1 MANFLSSLFG
11 RAEKKEEPQQPI
23 SELLQQYDEEYIR
36 YCIEQEQTVSA
47 LEAYLHTCDD
57 PKEIAMQT
65 LKTACN
71 FYGGN
76 WAGILEVDLEM
87 DVWTPVW
94 WHNPNPGDR
103 TLQLIHE
110 FEAAQFMPS
119 WIQAMS
125 HNEPI
130 ILPDVSVVKKT
141 LPKEYEVYQRLQVD
155 SIIATPFAPNPV
167 GFLAIRNPKR
177 YINRPSMMNILA
189 YVLHRAMA
197 QQKTLDSARM
207 SLSPEAIQSD
217 KDIIINFFGSME
229 VCTSKGVLRE
239 QDFKSPKSSRVATYL
254 MLHRRATH
262 PPLEIASALWPDDT
276 SDPEAIN
283 SNIRGYIYRFRQ
295 AFSLISEYP
304 LIESTPNGYRINPDL
319 HIMTDLQ
326 QFDMLWESAQKSGAT
341 SHRVELLKQAFALY
355 RGPVFENASGEH
367 WIMALATHYSL
378 RYMALVNE
386 LLSALALGKDYAGLQ
401 LYAAQAFDI
410 MPNNVRI
417 RYWIIYAMYHLG
429 AVEMAKGEVEHA
441 KVDLTAEEYATLVGY
456 LKQCKELP
464 PQELFGEKMP
474 L

>member
-11 RAEKKEEPQQPI
+11 RAEKQEEPQQSI

-94 WHNPNPGDR
+94 WHNPNSGDR

-295 AFSLISEYP
+295 AFSLISD
-304 LIESTPNGYRINPDL
+304 TN
-319 HIMTDLQ
+319 
-326 QFDMLWESAQKSGAT
+326 F
-341 SHRVELLKQAFALY
+341 
-355 RGPVFENASGEH
+355 
-367 WIMALATHYSL
+367 
-378 RYMALVNE
+378 
-386 LLSALALGKDYAGLQ
+386 
-401 LYAAQAFDI
+401 
-410 MPNNVRI
+410 
-417 RYWIIYAMYHLG
+417 
-429 AVEMAKGEVEHA
+429 
-441 KVDLTAEEYATLVGY
+441 
-456 LKQCKELP
+456 
-464 PQELFGEKMP
+464 
-474 L
+474 

>member
-130 ILPDVSVVKKT
+130 ILPDISVVKKT
-141 LPKEYEVYQRLQVD
+141 LPKRIRSVSAASGGLDHRHSFCTKPCWFPCYPQSKTVHKPPKHDEYSGLC
-155 SIIATPFAPNPV
+155 SAP
-167 GFLAIRNPKR
+167 
-177 YINRPSMMNILA
+177 
-189 YVLHRAMA
+189 
-197 QQKTLDSARM
+197 
-207 SLSPEAIQSD
+207 
-217 KDIIINFFGSME
+217 
-229 VCTSKGVLRE
+229 
-239 QDFKSPKSSRVATYL
+239 
-254 MLHRRATH
+254 
-262 PPLEIASALWPDDT
+262 
-276 SDPEAIN
+276 
-283 SNIRGYIYRFRQ
+283 GYGT
-295 AFSLISEYP
+295 A
-304 LIESTPNGYRINPDL
+304 
-319 HIMTDLQ
+319 
-326 QFDMLWESAQKSGAT
+326 
-341 SHRVELLKQAFALY
+341 
-355 RGPVFENASGEH
+355 ENAGQRPNV
-367 WIMALATHYSL
+367 TF
-378 RYMALVNE
+378 
-386 LLSALALGKDYAGLQ
+386 AGGNPERQ
-401 LYAAQAFDI
+401 GY
-410 MPNNVRI
+410 
-417 RYWIIYAMYHLG
+417 YH
-429 AVEMAKGEVEHA
+429 
-441 KVDLTAEEYATLVGY
+441 
-456 LKQCKELP
+456 
-464 PQELFGEKMP
+464 
-474 L
+474 

>member
-11 RAEKKEEPQQPI
+11 RAEKQEEPQQPI

-36 YCIEQEQTVSA
+36 YCIELEQTVSA
-47 LEAYLHTCDD
+47 LEAYLHTSDS
-57 PKEIAMQT
+57 PQEIAQQT
-65 LKTACN
+65 LKTACD

-76 WAGILEVDLEM
+76 WAGILEVDLEL

-94 WHNPNPGDR
+94 WHNSAPTDR
-103 TLQLIHE
+103 TMQLMHE
-110 FEAAQFMPS
+110 FEVAQFMPS

-155 SIIATPFAPNPV
+155 SIIATSFAPNPV

-197 QQKTLDSARM
+197 QQKTMDSARM
-207 SLSPEAIQSD
+207 SLSPEAIKSD

-229 VCTSKGVLRE
+229 ICTSKGILRE

-254 MLHRRATH
+254 MLNRRATH

-276 SDPEAIN
+276 SDPDALSGN
-283 SNIRGYIYRFRQ
+283 VRGLIYRFRQ
-295 AFSLISEYP
+295 AFSLISEYQ
-304 LIESTPNGYRINPDL
+304 LIESTANGYRINPEL

-326 QFDMLWESAQKSGAT
+326 QFDMLWENAQKAGAT
-341 SHRVELLKQAFALY
+341 SQRVELLKQAFALY

-367 WIMALATHYSL
+367 WIMALTTHYSL
-378 RYMALVNE
+378 RYMGLVNE
-386 LLSALALGKDYAGLQ
+386 LLSALAQGKDYAGLQ
-401 LYAAQAFDI
+401 LYAAKAFDI
-410 MPNNVRI
+410 MPNNVKV

-441 KVDLTAEEYATLVGY
+441 KTDFSAEEYSTLVGY
-456 LKQCKELP
+456 LKESKDLP
-464 PQELFGEKMP
+464 QQELLDGKIP
-474 L
+474 R